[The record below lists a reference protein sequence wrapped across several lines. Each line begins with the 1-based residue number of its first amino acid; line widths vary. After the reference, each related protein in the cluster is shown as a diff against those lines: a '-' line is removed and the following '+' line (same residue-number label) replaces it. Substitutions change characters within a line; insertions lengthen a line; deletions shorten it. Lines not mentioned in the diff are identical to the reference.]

1 MLARCVAVF
10 ISALMAACSPMA
22 VMSPEKLSTI
32 DSNGLC
38 KAYYDSPTQNI
49 KAELVKR
56 NALTEK
62 EWSAVAKKNISIG
75 MSETAMLCSW
85 GSPGGWGDIHARSSA
100 NGTTKQYVY
109 RVCRSCGATY
119 VYIRDGK
126 VSSWSD

>member
-1 MLARCVAVF
+1 
-10 ISALMAACSPMA
+10 MAI
-22 VMSPEKLSTI
+22 MSPEKLSAI

-85 GSPGGWGDIHARSSA
+85 GSPGGWGDIHTRSSA
-100 NGTTKQYVY
+100 YGSTKQYVY
-109 RVCRSCGATY
+109 RACRSCGATY
-119 VYIRDGK
+119 VYVRDGK